1 MIVPAGAPPSE
12 PGETAPVAY
21 TYAKDVPRSRPI
33 MVELPATDADGSALT
48 FTLVDLPTQATVAG
62 DGPSIL
68 LQPDTQA
75 SGYDTL
81 TFFVSDGEAT
91 SATATV
97 TIRYGFRVGDRDGD
111 GDWDLA
117 DFRRFQT
124 CFSGPFPDTEP
135 PGDCV
140 PAFDRDFDDD
150 VDSRDY
156 RQFNQAFSGP
166 Q

>member
-1 MIVPAGAPPSE
+1 MAALRGRAP
-12 PGETAPVAY
+12 GG
-21 TYAKDVPRSRPI
+21 PRFQLS
-33 MVELPATDADGSALT
+33 D
-48 FTLVDLPTQATVAG
+48 AG
-62 DGPSIL
+62 DGATIL
-68 LQPDTQA
+68 LQPEVGAT
-75 SGYDTL
+75 GEDTL

-97 TIRYGFRVGDRDGD
+97 TIRYGFRAGGWDGA

-117 DFRRFQT
+117 DFGRFQT
-124 CFSGPFPDTEP
+124 CFSGAFPDTEP

-140 PAFDRDFDDD
+140 PAFDWDFDDD